1 MNDLKLKGPRIQKGL
16 TQQNVA
22 DILHIT
28 KQQYQLYESEKR
40 ELPIHCLK
48 ILCEHYKLSA
58 DYLLG
63 LPPDLPYP
71 EDTDKEPPESAR

>member
-1 MNDLKLKGPRIQKGL
+1 MNDLNLKRPRIQKGL

-22 DILHIT
+22 DMLHIT

-48 ILCEHYKLSA
+48 ILCERYNLSA

-63 LPPDLPYP
+63 LPQGLPYP
-71 EDTDKEPPESAR
+71 DKEPPESAR